1 MGIYVEP
8 SDTDNETWLVEH
20 GIPIVG
26 EPEKFSGL
34 GSGYMAVCLVDNGLF
49 KAAGIAIDQQELERF
64 KRPDPR
70 PKKWYWV
77 PIKDLME
84 VSCLREALTSKD
96 YD

>member
-1 MGIYVEP
+1 MGIYVDP
-8 SDTDNETWLVEH
+8 PNTDKETWLNEH
-20 GIPIVG
+20 GTPIE
-26 EPEKFSGL
+26 EPEKPI
-34 GSGYMAVCLVDNGLF
+34 AVCLVDNGHF
-49 KAAGIAIDQQELERF
+49 KAAGIAYDEKELERF

-84 VSCLREALTSKD
+84 VSCLREALTSED